1 MQALANVSWAM
12 GLGVVCAVLGCS
24 SDADSGAD
32 SANAGSGASAA
43 SGASSNSGGGGD
55 QASGATAG
63 SDETGEG
70 GTGTELPAPE
80 EHDYDADDPNI
91 QYMGRLDWT
100 DAKAPRFAAS
110 AVQLRVKFSGTGA
123 TVKLLD
129 ENRYGQNKNYFEVL
143 VDDQP
148 AVKLQALKT
157 QTSYEVAKDLP
168 NGEHTLTVAKRTE
181 SAVGYAAFMGLT
193 IQGELLEPPARPER
207 RIELIGDSISCGS
220 GNEAADGSTE
230 CSEDGW
236 GQPYHNGY
244 LAYGPV
250 MARALDAE
258 YHVTA
263 VSGIGLIRNYSSM
276 YDARPMPE
284 VYDLMYPQE
293 MVSAVWDTSEFTP
306 DAVLVTLGTNDF
318 SPGDSARDKMTVE
331 TYAAAYIEFVTTLRG
346 YYPDAHIFGVSSPM
360 LGDGWPEASDM
371 SATDLKSAIAA
382 MVEHF
387 ATAGDDKVHQFN
399 VTKLIGTGCG
409 THPSAEQDASMA
421 AELGEYVAE
430 TLGW

>member
-1 MQALANVSWAM
+1 MQVLCRVPWAISV
-12 GLGVVCAVLGCS
+12 GLVCAALGCS
-24 SDADSGAD
+24 SEGDGTDKNDDSGG
-32 SANAGSGASAA
+32 NAGSGAT
-43 SGASSNSGGGGD
+43 SSSGGDLSSGGST
-55 QASGATAG
+55 ANEAG
-63 SDETGEG
+63 SPGEAG
-70 GTGTELPAPE
+70 AGNPDLPAPE
-80 EHDYDADDPNI
+80 EHAYDADDPLI
-91 QYMGRLDWT
+91 QYMGRIDWT
-100 DAKAPRFAAS
+100 DPKAPRFAAS
-110 AVQLRVKFSGTGA
+110 AVELHVEFTGTGA
-123 TVKLLD
+123 SVKILD
-129 ENRYGQNKNYFEVL
+129 EGRYGTNKNYFEVL
-143 VDDQP
+143 VDDEP

-168 NGEHTLTVAKRTE
+168 NAKHTLTVAKRTE
-181 SAVGYAAFMGLT
+181 AGVGYASFMGLT
-193 IQGELLEPPARPER
+193 IQGELTEPPAKPER
-207 RIELIGDSISCGS
+207 RIEIIGDSISCGS
-220 GNEAADGSTE
+220 GNEAENGSE
-230 CSEDGW
+230 QCSEDGW

-284 VYDLMYPQE
+284 VYDLMYYEE
-293 MVSAVWDTSEFTP
+293 MTSIPWDSAEFVP
-306 DAVLVTLGTNDF
+306 DAVVVTLGTNDF
-318 SPGDSARDKMTVE
+318 SPGDSAREKMTIE
-331 TYAAAYIEFVTTLRG
+331 TYTAAYVAFVEQLRQ

-360 LGDGWPEASDM
+360 LGDGWPEATDM
-371 SATDLKSAIAA
+371 SASDLKSAIAA

-387 ATAGDDKVHQFN
+387 SGAGDDKVHQFN

-421 AELGEYVAE
+421 AELGAYVKE